1 MSIEGT
7 EQIFETISAIITDSE
22 TEMTEMQKNLCA
34 IPAVSP
40 NSGGSGEGAKAA
52 WLIER
57 LREWNF
63 PEPEMY
69 PAPCADVD
77 EGERPNFIVRLKGES
92 DEFTTWVL
100 THLDVVPPG
109 EQSMWSSDPWTVRVE
124 EGKLYGRG
132 TEDNHQGIVSAVF
145 AFRSLL
151 DKGITPPHDIALAFV
166 SDEETGS
173 GFGADFL
180 MKNHGDLFGQSDRLL
195 IPDAG
200 NEEGTMIEVA
210 EKSIAWIEFTVKGKQ
225 THGSTPDLG
234 INAHKA
240 GAHLIVMLE
249 QLYAEFPA
257 RDALFDPPVSTFEPT
272 LKKANVENIN
282 TIPGVDVFAFDC
294 RVLACYSLDEVRS
307 SIEKYMRE
315 VELIFGVNI
324 SVEFPT
330 WQPAAPPTAPDAPIV
345 TALQDGIRKVY
356 GIDAE
361 PMGIGGGTVAAFF
374 REAGLPAAVWSRM
387 DDMAHQHNEYC
398 VVENMIGDARVMAHL
413 FLEV

>member
-1 MSIEGT
+1 MNSRDAKAV
-7 EQIFETISAIITDSE
+7 FDRISTLISDAED
-22 TEMTEMQKNLCA
+22 EMIEMQKNLCT

-40 NSGGSGEGAKAA
+40 DSGGDGEAAKAA

-69 PAPCADVD
+69 PAPCADV
-77 EGERPNFIVRLKGES
+77 EGGERPNIIVKLKGES
-92 DEFTTWVL
+92 DEFTMWIL

-109 EQSMWSSDPWTVRVE
+109 EQSMWTSDPWTVRVD

-145 AFRSLL
+145 AFKALL
-151 DKGITPPHDIALAFV
+151 DEGITPPHDIALAFV

-180 MKNHGDLFGQSDRLL
+180 MKNHRDLFGSEDRML

-200 NEEGTMIEVA
+200 NEDGTMIEVA

-225 THGSTPDLG
+225 THGSTPDHG
-234 INAHKA
+234 VNAHKA

-249 QLYAEFPA
+249 QLYEDFPA
-257 RDALFDPPVSTFEPT
+257 RDDLFEPPVSTFEPT

-282 TIPGVDVFAFDC
+282 TIPGEDVFAFDC
-294 RVLACYSLDEVRS
+294 RVLAGYKLEDLRS
-307 SIEKYMRE
+307 RVEEYCRE
-315 VELIFGVNI
+315 VERIFGVSI
-324 SVEFPT
+324 SIEFPT
-330 WQPAAPPTAPDAPIV
+330 WQPAASPTAPDAPIV
-345 TALQDGIRKVY
+345 TALQKGIREVY
-356 GIDAE
+356 GVEAR

-387 DDMAHQHNEYC
+387 DDMAHQHDEYC
-398 VVENMIGDARVMAHL
+398 LTENMVGDATVMAHL

>member
-1 MSIEGT
+1 MSIEEAG
-7 EQIFETISAIITDSE
+7 QLFGTISAIIADSE
-22 TEMTEMQKNLCA
+22 TEMIEMQKNLCA

-40 NSGGSGEGAKAA
+40 NSGGSGEAAKAA

-69 PAPCADVD
+69 PAPCADV
-77 EGERPNFIVRLKGES
+77 EGGERPNIIVRLKGES
-92 DEFTTWVL
+92 DEFTTWIL

-109 EQSMWSSDPWTVRVE
+109 EQSMWSSDPWTVRADD
-124 EGKLYGRG
+124 GKLYGRG

-145 AFRSLL
+145 AFKSLL

-200 NEEGTMIEVA
+200 NEKGTMIEVA

-249 QLYAEFPA
+249 QLYVDFPA
-257 RDALFDPPVSTFEPT
+257 RDDLFDPPVSTFEPT

-294 RVLACYSLDEVRS
+294 RVLASYSLDEVRS
-307 SIEKYMRE
+307 TIGKYISE
-315 VELIFGVNI
+315 VERIFGV
-324 SVEFPT
+324 SVSIEFPT

-345 TALQDGIRKVY
+345 KALQDGIRKVY

-374 REAGLPAAVWSRM
+374 RQAGIPAAVWSRM